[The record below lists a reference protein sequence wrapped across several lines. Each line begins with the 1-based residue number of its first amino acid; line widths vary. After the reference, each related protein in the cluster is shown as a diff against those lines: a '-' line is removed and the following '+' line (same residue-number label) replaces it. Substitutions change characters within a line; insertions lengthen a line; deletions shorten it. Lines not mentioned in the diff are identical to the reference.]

1 MENLYNKMLEKQELI
16 KKDRYEKQ
24 KQYARE
30 YYWKNREYVLERNRM
45 KKYERSE
52 YFKQWYEKNKKNLID
67 YKGQLI
73 VTLGEKGVQWGD
85 IIHPPSRKAEV
96 SDLSG
101 AGDTFFAAFIYY
113 YLSHQSISKS
123 IHFAQNC
130 SLEVIEKKGVV
141 IVENNLDT

>member
-52 YFKQWYEKNKKNLID
+52 YFKQWYEKNKKNKKIKQQFKPKINNNKI
-67 YKGQLI
+67 YKP
-73 VTLGEKGVQWGD
+73 ED
-85 IIHPPSRKAEV
+85 
-96 SDLSG
+96 
-101 AGDTFFAAFIYY
+101 FI
-113 YLSHQSISKS
+113 LFK
-123 IHFAQNC
+123 
-130 SLEVIEKKGVV
+130 
-141 IVENNLDT
+141 